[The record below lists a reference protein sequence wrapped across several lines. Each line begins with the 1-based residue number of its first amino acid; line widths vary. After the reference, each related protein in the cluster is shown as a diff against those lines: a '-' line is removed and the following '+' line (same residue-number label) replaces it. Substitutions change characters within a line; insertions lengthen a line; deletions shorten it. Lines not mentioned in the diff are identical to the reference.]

1 MNNHYYK
8 KILNIQLK
16 NFQRKNNDFI
26 CNYIKVLEKKTNK
39 KIKNEI
45 NNSYVAMSNLLTS
58 VTIFSIV
65 TSVFINSSY

>member
-26 CNYIKVLEKKTNK
+26 SNYIKVLEKKTNK

>member
-1 MNNHYYK
+1 MNNHYYR

-26 CNYIKVLEKKTNK
+26 CTYIKVLEKKTNK

>member
-26 CNYIKVLEKKTNK
+26 CNYIKVLEKKTTK

-45 NNSYVAMSNLLTS
+45 NNSYVAMSNLITS
-58 VTIFSIV
+58 VTIFSIG
-65 TSVFINSSY
+65 TFVFINSSY

>member
-26 CNYIKVLEKKTNK
+26 CNYIKVLEKKTTK